1 MRRMNKKQMILE
13 IRDLLWDYYFD
24 NPPIHEIDTDDMEV
38 KNQELD
44 KYIGDLE
51 DEEVLEKVREV
62 LETE

>member
-1 MRRMNKKQMILE
+1 MLE

-24 NPPIHEIDTDDMEV
+24 NPPIHEIDTDDMEI

>member
-1 MRRMNKKQMILE
+1 MNKKQMMLE

-24 NPPIHEIDTDDMEV
+24 NPPTHEVDTDDIEV
-38 KNQELD
+38 KDMELD
-44 KYIGDLE
+44 KYLGDLT